1 MIRMLRHPRKA
12 SNLAWLF
19 PLTLAKLVE
28 AAPQGA
34 QVVSGQAVIQQSTQ
48 AGKSVT
54 TVTQSSP
61 KATLNWLSFNV
72 ASGEAVQFVQPS
84 SSAVSVNRISD
95 PQGSRIL
102 GQLSANGQVW
112 LINPAGVYFGPGAQ
126 VNVGSLVA
134 STLNLDN
141 NAAPWRLQ
149 GPVSAGNST
158 SGVINQGKIQTTQD
172 GYVALL
178 GTNVSNSGD
187 IRAPGGRIVLLG
199 DKHGGTVEL
208 SGQLDASGGQQA
220 GSGFIETSAAHVR
233 IADSARV
240 DTRSADGSSGNWLI
254 DPTNFTIS
262 SGSGTLTSSSMGAT
276 TLSNSLAS
284 SNVSIATDNST
295 GSDSGNIYVNSAV
308 SWTAATTLSLSAY
321 KDIYINDAITST
333 HSSGKLKLLY
343 GQGSS
348 SGSFSGVASD
358 YYVNAPVTLA
368 AGVNFYTQLGSD
380 TANLKSYQVIT
391 SLGSHGSTTGTD
403 LQGMN
408 GSLTTHYALGADIDA
423 SSTSDT
429 SSWYTKANY
438 YGFTKIGDNNNVTG
452 TETFFSGTF
461 AGLGH
466 TVSNLYM
473 YQPNT
478 GVSGMFA
485 GLSTTGVIRDTGLV
499 SMDITTNSSG
509 GLVGR
514 NRGTVKNSF
523 STGSITSK
531 AGFVGGLVGDNSTGT
546 GTVTD
551 SYSSASVI
559 VSNSASI
566 PAGGLVG
573 RNYHTIT
580 SSYASGAVSGNS
592 GYTGGLVGELKST
605 GSISDSV
612 WNTSTSGQSS
622 AYGSVSAGSS
632 SGATG
637 LSTSEMKLSANYSN
651 WNFTT
656 PWIIYSGYTAPLLR
670 AFMTPLSISA
680 YAYGSKV
687 YDGTT
692 STTAASYTD
701 PGSLS
706 KTLSGSVSFVLDGS
720 DVGTH
725 SAVASGLYSD
735 QLGYQISYAFTT
747 NSVSITSSISTAVP
761 NITTVLN
768 TTASGLND
776 VLTPASLVVAT
787 DASQD
792 SSIGQDAL
800 ANDALISITT
810 ANKIDFSNTPSD
822 TTDSSALPVVPALN
836 NPNFQIIQPDTP
848 QLLQPALVSSEQ
860 VTAYPQAQHSLPGIH
875 DSISRRPVLLQ
886 PEDAKPANQTWSAEF
901 SQDNHGSSYSGEG
914 QTGWHQQH
922 RQVFKADDSLDVNL
936 LISSGRMQ
944 FARWAYEFPWQDSG
958 GLRIGVAN
966 SYLSYHLG
974 GSAAS
979 LNAYGSAKQHS
990 IWLEQPVL
998 RTPQWQL
1005 LWRSQYDRQTMRDL
1019 EDTSGTDNDRQAQVL
1034 HFGLGMTHTNLSGA
1048 GQQWLNLDTGLGN
1061 VDFNNATALALD
1073 SATADTRGRFYKF
1086 NLNAGLQ
1093 LPVGDSLWS
1102 LNWQSQWTNHNL
1114 DSSQKMSV
1122 GGAHSVRAYAPGV
1135 LSGDNGHVLRSEFK
1149 QGLAPVPASV
1159 NLSGQWFAGA
1169 LLDMAWL
1176 TLYRHPYASGAND
1189 ARLSGS
1195 GVFLEWQG
1203 PDQWQGKITLSR
1215 PFGSTPS
1222 QLSGS
1227 SYSHSGAWLEL
1238 SKSFH

>member
-1 MIRMLRHPRKA
+1 MIRMLRGQRKA
-12 SNLAWLF
+12 SNLAWML
-19 PLTLAKLVE
+19 PLTLAKLVH

-54 TVTQSSP
+54 TVIQSSP
-61 KATLNWLSFNV
+61 KATLNWQSFNV
-72 ASGEAVQFVQPS
+72 SGTDSMRFVQPDAS
-84 SSAVSVNRISD
+84 SLIVNRISD

-102 GQLSANGQVW
+102 GQISANGQVW

-149 GPVSAGNST
+149 DPVSAGNST

-178 GTNVSNSGD
+178 GANVSNSGD
-187 IRAPGGRIVLLG
+187 IQAPGGRIVLLG
-199 DKHGGTVEL
+199 DKHAGTVAL
-208 SGQLDASGGQQA
+208 SGRLDASGGQQTS
-220 GSGFIETSAAHVR
+220 SGFVETSAAHVR

-262 SGSGTLTSSSMGAT
+262 SGSGTLTSSSIGAT
-276 TLSNSLAS
+276 TLSTSLAS
-284 SNVSIATDNST
+284 SNVSIATDNSS

-321 KDIYINDAITST
+321 KDIYLNAPVTST

-348 SGSFSGVASD
+348 SGSISGVASD

-423 SSTSDT
+423 SNTSDT

-637 LSTSEMKLSANYSN
+637 LSTSDMKLSANYSS

-701 PGSLS
+701 PGSMS
-706 KTLSGSVSFVLDGS
+706 KTLLGSVSFVLDGS

-735 QLGYQISYAFTT
+735 QLGYQISYAFST

-768 TTASGLND
+768 PTASGLND
-776 VLTPASLVVAT
+776 VLAPASLVVAT
-787 DASQD
+787 DDSQD
-792 SSIGQDAL
+792 ANIGQDAL

-810 ANKIDFSNTPSD
+810 ANQIDFSNTPGD
-822 TTDSSALPVVPALN
+822 TNDTSAAPVVPALS
-836 NPNFQIIQPDTP
+836 NPNFQTIQNDPP
-848 QLLQPALVSSEQ
+848 QQLQPASVSPAQVSS
-860 VTAYPQAQHSLPGIH
+860 YPQAQHSVPGFQ
-875 DSISRRPVLLQ
+875 DSFVRRGVPNFPSDDSLL
-886 PEDAKPANQTWSAEF
+886 KPSTWSAEF
-901 SQDNHGSSYSGEG
+901 TLNNHGSSYSGER

-922 RQVFKADDSLDVNL
+922 RQVFKADDSLDLNL
-936 LISSGRMQ
+936 LISSGQMQ

-958 GLRIGVAN
+958 GLRLGAAS
-966 SYLSYHLG
+966 SYLSYYLG

-979 LNAYGSAKQHS
+979 LKAYGSAKQQS
-990 IWLEQPVL
+990 MWLAQPVWG
-998 RTPQWQL
+998 TPQWQL
-1005 LWRSQYDRQTMRDL
+1005 LWRSQYDQMALHDVQ
-1019 EDTSGTDNDRQAQVL
+1019 DSSGSDNDRHAQML
-1034 HFGLGMTHTNLSGA
+1034 HLGVSLGHNNPTGA
-1048 GQQWLNLDTGLGN
+1048 GQQSLDLDAGLGWLG
-1061 VDFNNATALALD
+1061 FNNATAQALD
-1073 SATADTRGRFYKF
+1073 SATADTQGRFCKF

-1102 LNWQSQWTNHNL
+1102 LNWQSQWSDHNL
-1114 DSSQKMSV
+1114 DSAQKMSV
-1122 GGAHSVRAYAPGV
+1122 GGANSVRAYAPGV
-1135 LSGDNGHVLRSEFK
+1135 LSGDNGQQLTIEFK
-1149 QGLAPVPASV
+1149 QLLAPATVKT
-1159 NLSGQWFAGA
+1159 GGKWYAGA
-1169 LLDMAWL
+1169 LLDTAWL
-1176 TLYRHPYASGAND
+1176 TLYRHAYASGANE

-1195 GVFLEWQG
+1195 GLFLEWQG
-1203 PDQWQGKITLSR
+1203 PDHWHGKITLSQ
-1215 PFGSTPS
+1215 PFGGTPT

-1227 SYSHSGAWLEL
+1227 HYSHTEAWLAL
-1238 SKSFH
+1238 SKSFQ